1 VSTILLADDNPHAQR
16 MGTEI
21 LSQEGHTV
29 VAVADGDAALA
40 YLAENQPALI
50 LADITMPGLS
60 GYEVCHFV
68 KTHPEMEHIK
78 VVLLRGPLEPL
89 DQAKADQARPDGL
102 LQKPL
107 DATMLIGAVASLLDG
122 LGEKGPARKNLAVAL
137 PEGNR
142 SFAAHLKRSSV
153 EQRPVADAA
162 SLDGKSAGAANP
174 FAALVERALQTDRDE
189 AERRSQVRAA
199 VAEVFESMTPA
210 LIDRVTERVLDTLRK
225 E

>member
-1 VSTILLADDNPHAQR
+1 

-29 VAVADGDAALA
+29 VTVADGDAALA
-40 YLAENQPALI
+40 YLAQNRPALV
-50 LADITMPGLS
+50 LADITMPGVS

-68 KTHPEMEHIK
+68 KTHPETEHIK

-89 DQAKADQARPDGL
+89 DQARADEARPDGL

-107 DATMLIGAVASLLDG
+107 DATSLIEAVASLLEG
-122 LGEKGPARKNLAVAL
+122 VAEEAPVRKNLAVAL
-137 PEGNR
+137 PDGNR
-142 SFAAHLKRSSV
+142 SFAVHLKRPPAEKS
-153 EQRPVADAA
+153 PLAAIA
-162 SLDGKSAGAANP
+162 SLDGKDARAANP

-189 AERRSQVRAA
+189 AERRAQVRAA
-199 VAEVFESMTPA
+199 VAEVFESMAPA
-210 LIDRVTERVLDTLRK
+210 LIDRVTERVLDALRQ

>member
-1 VSTILLADDNPHAQR
+1 

-29 VAVADGDAALA
+29 VTVADGDAALA
-40 YLAENQPALI
+40 YLSENHPALI

-89 DQAKADQARPDGL
+89 DQAKAEQARPDGL

-107 DATMLIGAVASLLDG
+107 DATRLIGAVGSLLEQM
-122 LGEKGPARKNLAVAL
+122 GEKPPARKNLAVGL
-137 PEGNR
+137 PDGNR
-142 SFAAHLKRSSV
+142 SFASQLKRPAM
-153 EQRPVADAA
+153 ETRPIADGPE
-162 SLDGKSAGAANP
+162 SGGKSAANP

-189 AERRSQVRAA
+189 AERRAQVRAA
-199 VAEVFESMTPA
+199 VTEVFESMTPA
-210 LIDRVTERVLDTLRK
+210 LIDRVTERVLDALRK

>member
-1 VSTILLADDNPHAQR
+1 

-29 VAVADGDAALA
+29 VTVADGDAALA
-40 YLAENQPALI
+40 YLSENQPALI
-50 LADITMPGLS
+50 LAGITMPGLS

-78 VVLLRGPLEPL
+78 VVLLRGPLEPR
-89 DQAKADQARPDGL
+89 DQVRADQARADGL

-107 DATMLIGAVASLLDG
+107 DATSLIGAVASLLEG
-122 LGEKGPARKNLAVAL
+122 LGEKAPVRKNLSVAV
-137 PEGNR
+137 PDGNR
-142 SFAAHLKRSSV
+142 SFASHLKRPSV
-153 EQRPVADAA
+153 EQRPAAAVAALEGEEAA
-162 SLDGKSAGAANP
+162 ADHP
-174 FAALVERALQTDRDE
+174 FAALVDRALQTDRDE
-189 AERRSQVRAA
+189 AECRSQVRAA

-210 LIDRVTERVLDTLRK
+210 LIDRVTERVLDALRK